1 MAMKTVFFLLSS
13 HIHAAVALPKS
24 SVNIGMGKVSIGQPD
39 SPPALLADLD
49 FSDVS
54 SLGLQRTLVRKSV
67 TKALADDISIDDVT
81 TEFADSTVLGL
92 QQSAS
97 LRVQRKP
104 PPSVPDVLE
113 DDALDTLSASILGLQ
128 RKAVLREECDLDSSL
143 LGLQRSVSVQKPV
156 VRVSSRVASLRPPVV
171 RRAQCE
177 DGGRISSARS

>member
-39 SPPALLADLD
+39 SPTALFADLD
-49 FSDVS
+49 FSDTS
-54 SLGLQRTLVRKSV
+54 ALGLQRTLVRKSV
-67 TKALADDISIDDVT
+67 ARVFDDDFSIDDAT

-97 LRVQRKP
+97 LRVQRK
-104 PPSVPDVLE
+104 SAPDVLLE
-113 DDALDTLSASILGLQ
+113 ELLEVDDDH
-128 RKAVLREECDLDSSL
+128 CDLDSSL

-156 VRVSSRVASLRPPVV
+156 VRVSSKVAAVRPPVV
-171 RRAQCE
+171 KRAQCA

>member
-1 MAMKTVFFLLSS
+1 VYAKRE
-13 HIHAAVALPKS
+13 
-24 SVNIGMGKVSIGQPD
+24 
-39 SPPALLADLD
+39 LD

-67 TKALADDISIDDVT
+67 TKVLDDDFSIDDVT

-97 LRVQRKP
+97 LRVQRKAT
-104 PPSVPDVLE
+104 PSVPDVLLE
-113 DDALDTLSASILGLQ
+113 DDAMDTLSASILGLQ
-128 RKAVLREECDLDSSL
+128 REAVLREECDLDSSL

-156 VRVSSRVASLRPPVV
+156 VRVSSRVASVRPPVV
-171 RRAQCE
+171 RRAQCA